1 MSNCTYNENCV
12 DSVRFKNDFQVS
24 LLSTNNENGLLL
36 DILPSDENRVVND
49 SIINDSVH
57 VITDLPLSENLS
69 NINSPSSSCDLDS
82 VDDQNSTY
90 KKLNKIRIRNINKI
104 IIAELNINSIRNKF
118 EQLVEYINK
127 NVDIILIV
135 ETKLDASFPT
145 NQFHIEGYQQFR
157 ADRNSNGGGLLLYVN
172 SNIPAKQIE
181 ANVIL
186 FDVETINIEIN
197 LWKRKWFICGSY
209 NPQGSKIGHHL
220 CELGKLIDSITSKYE
235 NIILLGDFNCTESD
249 PQMENFLY
257 TYNLKNLVKK
267 TTCYKN
273 VNNPSTIDLILTNKH
288 VFSKMMLWKLVYLIF
303 TK

>member
-24 LLSTNNENGLLL
+24 LLSTKNENGLLL

-90 KKLNKIRIRNINKI
+90 KKLNEIRIRNINKI

-209 NPQGSKIGHHL
+209 NPSRQ
-220 CELGKLIDSITSKYE
+220 
-235 NIILLGDFNCTESD
+235 
-249 PQMENFLY
+249 
-257 TYNLKNLVKK
+257 
-267 TTCYKN
+267 
-273 VNNPSTIDLILTNKH
+273 
-288 VFSKMMLWKLVYLIF
+288 
-303 TK
+303 